1 MENLPTQKGIFANEE
16 AYNRYELFKSRVVL
30 VERRFPTFY
39 LTFLESFLNAI
50 NDLGW
55 EMFCHKREQAIV
67 PIVKEFYA
75 HIDQVEG
82 YTTLVRG
89 KIVDWSPKAINQLFH
104 LQSFEYATFNE
115 MVLAPSDDQLE
126 MALKMVAIEGTRW
139 QLSRGGARR

>member
-1 MENLPTQKGIFANEE
+1 M
-16 AYNRYELFKSRVVL
+16 
-30 VERRFPTFY
+30 
-39 LTFLESFLNAI
+39 
-50 NDLGW
+50 
-55 EMFCHKREQAIV
+55 
-67 PIVKEFYA
+67 KEFYA

-104 LQSFEYATFNE
+104 LQSFDHATFNE

-139 QLSRGGARR
+139 